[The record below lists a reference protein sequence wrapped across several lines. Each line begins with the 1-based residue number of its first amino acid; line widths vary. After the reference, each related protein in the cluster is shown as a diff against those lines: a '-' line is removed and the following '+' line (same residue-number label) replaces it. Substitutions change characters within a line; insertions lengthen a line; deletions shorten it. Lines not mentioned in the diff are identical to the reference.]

1 MALDIL
7 NSVFKSCEV
16 GINKFK
22 MVFFSFVKNET
33 RNRLKLTGKDE
44 RETSSVCTYF
54 VI

>member
-22 MVFFSFVKNET
+22 MFFFLLSKMKPET
-33 RNRLKLTGKDE
+33 D
-44 RETSSVCTYF
+44 
-54 VI
+54 